1 MDLSEHDRF
10 PGRTHHYLAAEKLK
24 TLVANWVALAAK
36 QAGMKLRREI
46 YESGDSH
53 DVTISKI
60 CDAHPPSQSYGVAG
74 RAPLQKE
81 MKIARWFLAI
91 LCASATS
98 LFAADEL
105 ALRLQPALEAIT
117 PDGMLAHIKVLASD
131 EFEGRSPGTKGE
143 ELSVK
148 YIADQFKQI
157 GLKPGNPDETYTQE
171 VPLAGIKSD
180 PRMSFTIG
188 DKTTELKFPD
198 DFIASSARLQPE
210 IKIDKS
216 DVVFVGYGIV
226 APEYGW
232 DDYKDVDVRG
242 KILLMLIGDPP
253 IPDSK
258 DPSKLDEKIFKGKAT
273 TYYGRWTYKYEIAAL
288 KGAVAAIIVHET
300 QPAAYPWQVVRSSW
314 GKENFEL
321 DNPNKNMDAVS
332 VRSWIT
338 LDVAKKIVADCGQ
351 DFDALKKTAV
361 TKDFR
366 PVTLNA
372 KAGIQIKQQIRE
384 FKSHNVIGKLEGT
397 DAKLKDECVIYTAHW
412 DHLGRHP
419 ELQGDQIF
427 NGAID
432 NASGVASV
440 IQIAAAFTKVNP
452 PPKRS
457 VLFMAT
463 TAEEAG
469 LLGAKFYAEHPLYPL
484 EKTLADT
491 NIDGVNPWGKTHDLE
506 DLTNGNSALDDL
518 LGQAAARQGRVMKP
532 NSEPEKGGFYRVDSF
547 EFAKAGVPVLHAA
560 RGIEIIGKPPEYGK
574 QKRDE
579 FVAKHYHQPSDEVD
593 PGWDLSG
600 AVQDVQL
607 LFEVDYQVANGDKFL
622 EWKTGSEFKAKRDA
636 MLKK

>member
-1 MDLSEHDRF
+1 MRWWF
-10 PGRTHHYLAAEKLK
+10 G
-24 TLVANWVALAAK
+24 TLL
-36 QAGMKLRREI
+36 
-46 YESGDSH
+46 
-53 DVTISKI
+53 
-60 CDAHPPSQSYGVAG
+60 
-74 RAPLQKE
+74 
-81 MKIARWFLAI
+81 WF
-91 LCASATS
+91 SATH

-105 ALRLQPALEAIT
+105 ALRLQPAREAIT
-117 PDGMLAHIKVLASD
+117 PDGLLAHIKVLASD
-131 EFEGRSPGTKGE
+131 EFEGRASGTKGE
-143 ELSVK
+143 ELSVR
-148 YIADQFKQI
+148 YISDQFKKI
-157 GLKPGNPDETYTQE
+157 GLKPGNPDGTYTQE
-171 VPLAGIKSD
+171 VPLAGIKSE

-188 DKTTELKFPD
+188 AKTIDLKYLD
-198 DFIASSARLQPE
+198 DFVASSARLQPE

-258 DPSKLDEKIFKGKAT
+258 DPSKLDKKMFKGKAM
-273 TYYGRWTYKYEIAAL
+273 TYYGRWTYKYEIAAQE
-288 KGAVAAIIVHET
+288 GAAAAIIVHET

-332 VRSWIT
+332 ARSWIT

-372 KAGIQIKQQIRE
+372 KTGIQIKQQIRE
-384 FKSHNVIGKLEGT
+384 FKSHNVIGKLEGS
-397 DAKLKDECVIYTAHW
+397 DAKLKDEYVIYTAHW

-440 IQIAAAFTKVNP
+440 IQIAAAFMKVNP

-469 LLGAKFYAEHPLYPL
+469 LLGAKFYAEHPLYQL
-484 EKTLADT
+484 EKTLADI
-491 NIDGVNPWGKTHDLE
+491 NIDGVNPWGKTRDLE

-607 LFEVDYQVANGDKFL
+607 LFEVGYQVANGDKFP
-622 EWKTGSEFKAKRDA
+622 EWKAGSEFKAKRENKSQKNLANDR
-636 MLKK
+636 LRPHRN

>member
-1 MDLSEHDRF
+1 MV
-10 PGRTHHYLAAEKLK
+10 K
-24 TLVANWVALAAK
+24 
-36 QAGMKLRREI
+36 M
-46 YESGDSH
+46 
-53 DVTISKI
+53 
-60 CDAHPPSQSYGVAG
+60 
-74 RAPLQKE
+74 
-81 MKIARWFLAI
+81 RWWFAVI
-91 LCASATS
+91 LWLSATH
-98 LFAADEL
+98 LFAADET

-117 PDGMLAHIKVLASD
+117 PDGLLAHIKVLASD
-131 EFEGRSPGTKGE
+131 EFEGRAPGTKGE

-148 YIADQFKQI
+148 YISDQFKKI
-157 GLKPGNPDETYTQE
+157 GLKPGNPDGTYTQE
-171 VPLAGIKSD
+171 VPLAGIKSE

-188 DKTTELKFPD
+188 DKTIDLKYLD
-198 DFIASSARLQPE
+198 DFVASSARLQPE

-232 DDYKDVDVRG
+232 DDYKDVEVRG
-242 KILLMLIGDPP
+242 KTLLMLIGDPP
-253 IPDSK
+253 IPDPK
-258 DPSKLDEKIFKGKAT
+258 DPSKLDEKMFKGKAM
-273 TYYGRWTYKYEIAAL
+273 TYYGRWTYKYEIAAQ
-288 KGAVAAIIVHET
+288 KGAVAAIIVHEI

-332 VRSWIT
+332 ARSWIT
-338 LDVAKKIVADCGQ
+338 LDVAKKLVADCGK

-372 KAGIQIKQQIRE
+372 KASIQIKQQIRE

-397 DAKLKDECVIYTAHW
+397 DAKLKDEYVIYTAHW

-440 IQIAAAFTKVNP
+440 MQIAAAFMKVNP

-457 VLFMAT
+457 VLLMAT

-484 EKTLADT
+484 EKTLADI

-506 DLTNGNSALDDL
+506 DLTNGNSTLDDL

-607 LFEVDYQVANGDKFL
+607 LFEVGYQVANGDKFP
-622 EWKTGSEFKAKRDA
+622 EWKAGSEFKAKREA

>member
-1 MDLSEHDRF
+1 MVKMRWWF
-10 PGRTHHYLAAEKLK
+10 G
-24 TLVANWVALAAK
+24 
-36 QAGMKLRREI
+36 
-46 YESGDSH
+46 
-53 DVTISKI
+53 TI
-60 CDAHPPSQSYGVAG
+60 
-74 RAPLQKE
+74 L
-81 MKIARWFLAI
+81 WF
-91 LCASATS
+91 SATH

-117 PDGMLAHIKVLASD
+117 PDGLLAHIKVLASD
-131 EFEGRSPGTKGE
+131 EFEGRAPGTKGE

-148 YIADQFKQI
+148 YISDQFKKI
-157 GLKPGNPDETYTQE
+157 GLKPGNPDGTYTQE
-171 VPLAGIKSD
+171 VPLAGIKSE

-188 DKTTELKFPD
+188 DKTIDLKYPD
-198 DFIASSARLQPE
+198 DFVASSARLQPE
-210 IKIDKS
+210 IKVDKS

-242 KILLMLIGDPP
+242 KTLLMLIGDPP

-258 DPSKLDEKIFKGKAT
+258 DPSKLDEKMFKGKAM
-273 TYYGRWTYKYEIAAL
+273 TYYGRWTYKYEIAAQ
-288 KGAVAAIIVHET
+288 KGAAAAIIVHET

-321 DNPNKNMDAVS
+321 DNPNKNMEAVS
-332 VRSWIT
+332 ARSWIT
-338 LDVAKKIVADCGQ
+338 LDVAKKIVADCGR
-351 DFDALKKTAV
+351 DFDALKKTAIA
-361 TKDFR
+361 KDFR
-366 PVTLNA
+366 PIALNA
-372 KAGIQIKQQIRE
+372 KANIQIKQQIRE
-384 FKSHNVIGKLEGT
+384 FKSHNVIGKLEGS
-397 DAKLKDECVIYTAHW
+397 DAKLKDEYVIYTAHW

-419 ELQGDQIF
+419 ELLGDQIF

-432 NASGVASV
+432 NASGVAS
-440 IQIAAAFTKVNP
+440 IMQIAAAFMKVNP

-469 LLGAKFYAEHPLYPL
+469 LLGAKFYAEHSLYPL
-484 EKTLADT
+484 EKTLADI
-491 NIDGVNPWGKTHDLE
+491 NIDGVNPWGKTRDIE
-506 DLTNGNSALDDL
+506 DLTNGNSTLDDL

-593 PGWDLSG
+593 PAWDLSG
-600 AVQDVQL
+600 AVQDLQL
-607 LFEVDYQVANGDKFL
+607 LFEVGYQVANGDKFP
-622 EWKTGSEFKAKRDA
+622 EWKAGSEFKAKREA
-636 MLKK
+636 MLEK